1 MEVATPNRYSPF
13 RYSPFALSA
22 LEMRHR
28 VDRLGALADLE
39 MQLRRGHVA
48 ALARLRDRLAALH
61 LLAVLDGDLAVMGV
75 GRDVAVVVP
84 DEDELA
90 VALHVRAGVGDG
102 AVLGGLDRRALGQGD
117 VDALVP
123 ARAAET
129 VDDPALRRPAEADRR
144 GGSGRRRLRGDAA
157 GLRDLGLRHLGLGL
171 RGLLLDRLGRL
182 RRGLLPG
189 LLLRLRFCRVLL
201 RLGRLCG
208 QLLRLGLRG
217 LLLRLGRLRL
227 AFRALDELRLRL
239 RRLRG
244 GGTRRSGRT
253 DAVDRNDD
261 PLAGRDLRRV
271 LEVVR
276 RQDRGR
282 RHIVAARQRVEAL
295 AGLDR
300 NGGTALRRPAAGTGG
315 DRGRRRRHRL
325 RGGGGRGRAIVGRS
339 GGGLRHRGRWR
350 QGPALD
356 GTAVVTADAAGHRRL
371 A

>member
-1 MEVATPNRYSPF
+1 MAGTSPAMTRGAQYNRAGWLP
-13 RYSPFALSA
+13 A

-48 ALARLRDRLAALH
+48 ALARLRDRLAALY
-61 LLAVLDGDLAVMGV
+61 LLAVLHGDLAVMSV

-90 VALHVRAGVGDG
+90 VALHVRARIGDG
-102 AVLGGLDRRALGQGD
+102 AVLGGLDRRAFGQGD
-117 VDALVP
+117 VDALVR
-123 ARAAET
+123 ARAAEAG
-129 VDDPALRRPAEADRR
+129 DDPALRRPAEADRR
-144 GGSGRRRLRGDAA
+144 GGSQRCGLRGDAA

-171 RGLLLDRLGRL
+171 RRLLLGRLARL
-182 RRGLLPG
+182 RRGLLRDLLLRLRLCG
-189 LLLRLRFCRVLL
+189 LLLRL
-201 RLGRLCG
+201 GLC
-208 QLLRLGLRG
+208 G

-244 GGTRRSGRT
+244 SGTRLKGRA

-282 RHIVAARQRVEAL
+282 RHIVAARQRVEAI

-315 DRGRRRRHRL
+315 DRGRRRRYRF
-325 RGGGGRGRAIVGRS
+325 RRGGGRGRTIVGRS
-339 GGGLRHRGRWR
+339 GGLR
-350 QGPALD
+350 
-356 GTAVVTADAAGHRRL
+356 
-371 A
+371 